1 MLIIAREEIKSW
13 LQEVSEQSGD
23 NNEMLQSYRECRN
36 RLQLLKQERDKFLQ
50 YKVEIVTSHVA
61 R

>member
-23 NNEMLQSYRECRN
+23 NNEMLQSYRECRS